1 MQSSKTSAVLGY
13 LLLLLLFICRLTEA
27 EFKLDLL
34 EKDPYALDVPVRP
47 FGRGTVL
54 NCKIKPNC
62 FGLWLCFPRPQIW
75 NCLET
80 ILAMC
85 MYE

>member
-1 MQSSKTSAVLGY
+1 MQSSKTFASLRLFTTFV
-13 LLLLLLFICRLTEA
+13 LFICRLTET

-54 NCKIKPNC
+54 NCKIEPNC
-62 FGLWLCFPRPQIW
+62 FHLCLCLARPHIR
-75 NCLET
+75 N
-80 ILAMC
+80 
-85 MYE
+85 